1 MPGTTRPPSHVPPSQ
16 APADSRPAEAPAV
29 FPDSVRDRNFGLFWA
44 GQTLG
49 QLGVQTGAVLLPVL
63 AVSLLSAGDLEVGVL
78 KAAQSLAFLV
88 VGLPAGAWVD
98 HWLKRGVMIR
108 ADLARFAI
116 TLAIPLLWYLGILQM
131 WHLWACAA
139 LLGIATV
146 FFDVA
151 YQSAVPLLVDSRS
164 VAQANARLEATGQA
178 SRLVGPALGGWLLHL
193 VLAPVLFIGQ
203 AAGYLASAACLWGV
217 RDREQPKAPC
227 VRGRLW
233 PEIREGLAYVV
244 RHRLIKHI
252 VAATAIMNFFS
263 TIVFTLMPVL
273 VLRTLGLDPA
283 HLGMAYS
290 AGAVGGLLAAAA
302 TPYLARRI
310 GEGTVL
316 PISTALTGT
325 AMAGFPL
332 SVLAPG
338 PLPAFAVL
346 AGSMFA
352 LTAGVLVY
360 NILQVSL
367 RQRICPPG
375 LLGRANASIRFLV
388 WGVVPPAA
396 LLAGVLGERLG
407 TVPALWIGVA
417 GSVAAALPL
426 VFSPL
431 ARMRVLP
438 DGPEEDG
445 PEQEVSEEGRSQ
457 QAARRP

>member
-1 MPGTTRPPSHVPPSQ
+1 MPATARQPSRVPKSDAHAGTGR
-16 APADSRPAEAPAV
+16 AEARGAPSG
-29 FPDSVRDRNFGLFWA
+29 FGRDRNFGQFRA
-44 GQTLG
+44 GQTLS
-49 QLGVQTGAVLLPVL
+49 QLGAQTGAVVLPVL
-63 AVSLLSAGDLEVGVL
+63 AVSLLSAGDLEIGVL

-98 HWLKRGVMIR
+98 HWLKRRVMIS
-108 ADLARFAI
+108 ADLVRFAV

-139 LLGIATV
+139 LLGTAAV

-151 YQSAVPLLVDSRS
+151 YQSAIPLLVASRS
-164 VAQANARLEATGQA
+164 IADANARLEATGQA

-193 VLAPVLFIGQ
+193 VLAPALFLGQ
-203 AAGYLASAACLWGV
+203 AAGYLASAACLWNV
-217 RDREQPKAPC
+217 RDREQPKEPC
-227 VRGRLW
+227 ERGRLW
-233 PEIREGLAYVV
+233 PEIREGLAYVL

-252 VAATAIMNFFS
+252 AAATAIMNFFS

-273 VLRTLGLDPA
+273 VLRTLGLEPA
-283 HLGMAYS
+283 HLGMVYS
-290 AGAVGGLLAAAA
+290 AGAVGGLLSAAA
-302 TPYLARRI
+302 TPYLARLL
-310 GEGTVL
+310 GEGTAL
-316 PISTALTGT
+316 PISTALTGI

-332 SVLAPG
+332 STLAPG
-338 PLPAFAVL
+338 PLSAFAAL
-346 AGSMFA
+346 AGSMFV
-352 LTAGVLVY
+352 LTVGVLVF
-360 NILQVSL
+360 NIIQVSM
-367 RQRICPPG
+367 RQRVCPPG

-417 GSVAAALPL
+417 GCVAAALPL

-438 DGPEEDG
+438 DGPEEDR
-445 PEQEVSEEGRSQ
+445 PAD
-457 QAARRP
+457 AAPTP

>member
-1 MPGTTRPPSHVPPSQ
+1 MPATARQPSRVPKSEANAGNGHAGASGTPSGLG
-16 APADSRPAEAPAV
+16 
-29 FPDSVRDRNFGLFWA
+29 RDRNFGLFWA
-44 GQTLG
+44 GQTLS
-49 QLGVQTGAVLLPVL
+49 QLGAQTGAVVLPVV

-98 HWLKRGVMIR
+98 HWLKRRVMIR
-108 ADLARFAI
+108 ADLVRFAV

-131 WHLWACAA
+131 WHLWACAV

-151 YQSAVPLLVDSRS
+151 YQSAIPLLVQSRS
-164 VAQANARLEATGQA
+164 IADANARLEATGQA
-178 SRLVGPALGGWLLHL
+178 SRLVGPALGGWLMHL
-193 VLAPVLFIGQ
+193 VLAPALFLGQ

-217 RDREQPKAPC
+217 RDREEPKEPRE
-227 VRGRLW
+227 RGRLW
-233 PEIREGLAYVV
+233 PEIREGLAYVL

-252 VAATAIMNFFS
+252 AAATAIMNFFS

-283 HLGMAYS
+283 HLGMVYS
-290 AGAVGGLLAAAA
+290 AGAVGGLLSAAA
-302 TPYLARRI
+302 TPYLARLL
-310 GEGTVL
+310 GEGTAL
-316 PISTALTGT
+316 PISTALTGI

-332 SVLAPG
+332 ATLAPG
-338 PLPAFAVL
+338 PLSAFAVL
-346 AGSMFA
+346 AGAMFV
-352 LTAGVLVY
+352 LTIGVLVY
-360 NILQVSL
+360 NIIQVSM

-388 WGVVPPAA
+388 WGVIPPAA

-417 GSVAAALPL
+417 GSVGAALPL
-426 VFSPL
+426 IFSPL

-438 DGPEEDG
+438 DGPEEDLPAEAG
-445 PEQEVSEEGRSQ
+445 T
-457 QAARRP
+457 A